1 MKLDRRYIINK
12 VIHHVIQQRL
22 SFCCFAT
29 DNSSSAGR
37 ATIGLWMVGAAAVEK
52 NEEEE
57 EKN

>member
-1 MKLDRRYIINK
+1 M
-12 VIHHVIQQRL
+12 IQQRL

-57 EKN
+57 EEKN